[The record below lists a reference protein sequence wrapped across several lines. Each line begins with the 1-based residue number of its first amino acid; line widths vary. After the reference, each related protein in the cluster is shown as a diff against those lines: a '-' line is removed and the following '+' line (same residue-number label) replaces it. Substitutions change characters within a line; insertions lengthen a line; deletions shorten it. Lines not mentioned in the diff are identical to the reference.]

1 MLARDVMSTDFFI
14 LTPDALVHQALEP
27 VWENRRREL
36 PVVEEG
42 RFIGVLT
49 MRELIHRAL
58 PSYIRNDRHFAN
70 LTYAPDLH
78 QVSDRLQEMG
88 QRPVREVMSREVRKV
103 SPDTALLA
111 VATALIRDE
120 DKEARNV
127 WVVDDGHKLVG
138 QISEWE
144 VLRHIFGRLD
154 FSG

>member
-42 RFIGVLT
+42 RFLGVLT
-49 MRELIHRAL
+49 MRELIRQAL

-70 LTYAPDLH
+70 LTFAPDLH
-78 QVSDRLQEMG
+78 QVTDRLQELG
-88 QRPVREVMSREVRKV
+88 QRTVREVMSREVRKV
-103 SPDTALLA
+103 GPDTALLA

-144 VLRHIFGRLD
+144 VMRHIFGRLD
-154 FSG
+154 FSS